1 MHYLV
6 TNVLQLSLVC
16 FPILIESAETSG
28 QCWRWSHSD
37 RFIFEQTALLSVNL
51 NWCLSDCRVC
61 SCFERNV
68 LSWKSRCFQVVV
80 RRLMRCV
87 RANKHTI
94 FRKYRPPQLHLAPHI
109 TLHTIDYT
117 PPPLLNRN
125 TNYCNIPPSSN
136 YTTITL
142 TAYTITP
149 NPLPTS
155 LS

>member
-1 MHYLV
+1 MHYPV
-6 TNVLQLSLVC
+6 PNVLQLLLVC

-28 QCWRWSHSD
+28 HCWRRNAFRQIYFRPDSSIVGKSELM
-37 RFIFEQTALLSVNL
+37 FIRLQSVLLL
-51 NWCLSDCRVC
+51 
-61 SCFERNV
+61 ERNV

-80 RRLMRCV
+80 RRLMRCA

-94 FRKYRPPQLHLAPHI
+94 FHKYRPPQLHLAPHI

-117 PPPLLNRN
+117 PPPLLN

-136 YTTITL
+136 YTTINL

-155 LS
+155 PS

>member
-6 TNVLQLSLVC
+6 PDVLQLSLC

-28 QCWRWSHSD
+28 QCWRRNAFRQIYFWTD
-37 RFIFEQTALLSVNL
+37 RFIVGKSELMFIRLQSVLLL
-51 NWCLSDCRVC
+51 
-61 SCFERNV
+61 ERNV
-68 LSWKSRCFQVVV
+68 LSLKSRCFQVVV
-80 RRLMRCV
+80 RRLMRCA

-94 FRKYRPPQLHLAPHI
+94 FHKYRPPQLHLAPHI

-117 PPPLLNRN
+117 PPPLLNLN

-155 LS
+155 PS